1 MIDLHTHSTY
11 SDGTVA
17 PAPLIRLAEEAG
29 LTAVALCDHDTV
41 AGLPEFLSAARES
54 AVEAVPGVEFSTDFG
69 RQELHILG
77 LFIEPEHYGAI
88 DGYLR
93 DTQAGKEESQRKLI
107 RALQGAGIFLDYEK
121 IRAGTPKGQVNR
133 ALIAAEMMRLGYV
146 PSVKE
151 AFHRWLSPSRG
162 YYIPPRRVDVFDAIA
177 FLKSIGAVVILAHAF
192 LNVTEPELRAFL
204 PRAKAAG
211 LDGMETLYPK
221 FTREQTLLAGQIA
234 REFDLLHSG
243 GSDFHG
249 ENKPDIRIGTGRG
262 NISVPEAF
270 LAELKARRDRD
281 RIPDQIRK
289 E

>member
-270 LAELKARRDRD
+270 LAELTARRDRD